1 MDDPSEYV
9 DFMAKYRDWISI
21 KRLGIRPDTKPE
33 EIVFHMAGIRN
44 TVDAKSFQLMGIKT
58 APLDAA
64 AAKLIAGKRKSFDSL
79 AESISQLGGAEA
91 KRAVEEA
98 CADRKELAP
107 LALACLMGRVLNGLD
122 YDASINQKTMSKI
135 FPNLKVKKPLGRQK
149 KGSD

>member
-1 MDDPSEYV
+1 MDEPEEYV
-9 DFMAKYRDWISI
+9 DFLAKYKDWISI

-44 TVDAKSFQLMGIKT
+44 TIDVKAFPFMGIKT

-64 AAKLIAGKRKSFDSL
+64 ASKLTEDKRKSFADL
-79 AESISQLGGAEA
+79 SQAILGLNGTEA

-98 CADRKELAP
+98 CADKKELAP
-107 LALACLMGRVLNGLD
+107 LAWIYLIGRVLNNLD
-122 YDASINQKTMSKI
+122 YDASINQKTISKI
-135 FPNLKVKKPLGRQK
+135 FPNLKIKKPLGRQK